1 MINDMPS
8 GMSNLPSIP
17 LKKNNGIKLATIM
30 SEELKI
36 GILTSD
42 EELYTTSITEA
53 RLSAGRSLFCR
64 NRLYTFS
71 TSTIA
76 SSTSEPIA
84 IAMPPRLIVLMVYP
98 KKWSEITVIIID
110 NGRAT
115 SDIIVV
121 RMFIKKKNK
130 IITTKTA
137 PSISARWM
145 LEIELLINED
155 CLKISVEILI
165 PSGIDFRAS
174 SNSSSICAVNL
185 FVSIFGCFVIVNNT
199 AG

>member
-1 MINDMPS
+1 
-8 GMSNLPSIP
+8 
-17 LKKNNGIKLATIM
+17 M

-64 NRLYTFS
+64 NLLYTFS

-145 LEIELLINED
+145 LEIELLMNED